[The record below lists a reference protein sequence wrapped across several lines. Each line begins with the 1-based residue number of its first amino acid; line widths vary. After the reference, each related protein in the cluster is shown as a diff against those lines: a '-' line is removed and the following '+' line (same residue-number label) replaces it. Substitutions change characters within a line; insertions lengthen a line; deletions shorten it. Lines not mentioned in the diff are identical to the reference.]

1 MKPTLKYLSD
11 REIRLI
17 HESAFKI
24 LEAVGVKMPHEEALT
39 LWSQAG
45 ASVDGDVVKI
55 PARLVEKALET
66 SPKRDQVALY
76 GLDSKHDISFTSH
89 EPRAAAMCMAVSVLD
104 LETGEHRSAGMED
117 LVRQTWLLEQLPNIE
132 VNGGLVTPQDVP
144 GQFNDWYTWAGTI
157 KNTTKHVTGGMYGAQ
172 CVRDAMAM
180 GALAAGGME
189 HFKKRPHLSGWVLT
203 LPTLGNDYAG
213 LDALMEM
220 ARQNVVVILSSG
232 PMLGASSPMSL
243 AGSVAQ
249 AHAEMLAGITLMQL
263 VNPGAPL
270 VYTSF
275 IRSMNMKTMAVCMA
289 SPESG
294 IMRGAMAEMGHFLGL
309 PVRMPGLLRDS
320 KILDAQAGFETAL
333 TGLTLAYNCDL
344 MDSGQLDSDLLVDY
358 ADPIFINEAMYAIKR
373 SVRELAV
380 NEKTINLDHIAAIG
394 PGGSFLT
401 TNETVRNFRKEVWHS
416 TLFEQGARDV
426 WVKQGSLDIRE
437 RALNQARR
445 ILAER
450 QSHLMPPEVCR
461 RIDDLI
467 PTS

>member
-1 MKPTLKYLSD
+1 MKPCLKCLSD
-11 REIRLI
+11 REIRTI
-17 HESAFKI
+17 HEASLRI
-24 LEAVGVKMPHEEALT
+24 LETIGIKMPHEEALAHWT
-39 LWSQAG
+39 KAG
-45 ASVDGDVVKI
+45 ALVDGDVVKI
-55 PARLVEKALET
+55 PPKLVEAALAT
-66 SPKRDQVALY
+66 TPKRDHVTLF
-76 GLDSKHDISFTSH
+76 GLDAKHDITFRTH

-104 LETGEHRSAGMED
+104 LETSEHRPATMDD
-117 LVRQTWLLEQLPNIE
+117 LVKQTWLLEQLPNLE

-157 KNTTKHVTGGMYGAQ
+157 KNTTKHITGGMYGAQ

-189 HFKKRPHLSGWVLT
+189 HFRKRPHLSGWVLT

-220 ARQNVVVILSSG
+220 ARQNVPVILSSG

-249 AHAEMLAGITLMQL
+249 AHAEMLASITLMQL
-263 VNPGAPL
+263 VNPGAAL

-275 IRSMNMKTMAVCMA
+275 IRSMNMRTMSVCMA

-294 IMRGAMAEMGHFLGL
+294 LMRAAMAEMGHFLNL

-320 KILDAQAGFETAL
+320 KLLDAQAGFETAL
-333 TGLTLAYNCDL
+333 TGLPLAYSCDL
-344 MDSGQLDSDLLVDY
+344 MDAGQLDSDLLVDY
-358 ADPIFINEAMYAIKR
+358 ADPVFINETMYAIKR
-373 SVRELAV
+373 SVRELV
-380 NEKTINLDHIAAIG
+380 VDERTVNLDHIAAVG
-394 PGGSFLT
+394 PGGSYLT
-401 TNETVRNFRKEVWHS
+401 TAETVRNFRKEVWHS
-416 TLFEQGARDV
+416 TLFEQGTRESWLKRGAP
-426 WVKQGSLDIRE
+426 DIRE
-437 RALNQARR
+437 RALDKARQ

-450 QSHLMPPEVCR
+450 QGHLLPADVCR
-461 RIDDLI
+461 RIDDLV